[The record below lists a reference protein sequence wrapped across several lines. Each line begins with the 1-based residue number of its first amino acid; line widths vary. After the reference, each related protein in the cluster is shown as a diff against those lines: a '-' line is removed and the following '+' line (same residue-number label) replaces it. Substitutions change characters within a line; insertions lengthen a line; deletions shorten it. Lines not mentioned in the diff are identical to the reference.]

1 MSMKKLDWD
10 RYVPLGIDGKS
21 VRNKMAVGL
30 GAVAGFS
37 LSFLYRYGE
46 ARNNL
51 FRYRGTER
59 FLIEGAKIVPFRE
72 LRLGVFWAFPVMA
85 LALVFVAAGFYTYHS
100 QDSRS
105 IYTMK
110 RLPNRWELWR
120 RVLTLPVCAMILCG
134 LTVLLLLGI
143 YYAIYLF
150 CTPAGCLP

>member
-1 MSMKKLDWD
+1 MKKLNWD

-51 FRYRGTER
+51 FRYRVTER
-59 FLIEGAKIVPFRE
+59 FLIEGAKIIPFRE

-85 LALVFVAAGFYTYHS
+85 LALVFVAVGFYNYHS
-100 QDSRS
+100 QDSHS
-105 IYTMK
+105 IYIMK
-110 RLPNRWELWR
+110 RLPNYGS
-120 RVLTLPVCAMILCG
+120 CG
-134 LTVLLLLGI
+134 G
-143 YYAIYLF
+143 
-150 CTPAGCLP
+150 GC

>member
-1 MSMKKLDWD
+1 MKKLNWD

-30 GAVAGFS
+30 GTVAGFS

-46 ARNNL
+46 ARNDL
-51 FRYRGTER
+51 FRYRATER
-59 FLIEGAKIVPFRE
+59 ILIEGAKIVPFRE

-85 LALVFVAAGFYTYHS
+85 LALVFVAVGFYNYHS

-110 RLPNRWELWR
+110 RLPNRRELWR
-120 RVLTLPVCAMILCG
+120 RVLTLPVCAAIICG
-134 LTVLLLLGI
+134 LTVLMLLGI
-143 YYAIYLF
+143 YYAIYVF